1 MRRNILKKNKFST
14 LNHEDNDKHLL
25 PLKKATL
32 HNERFQSTE
41 NQKLSS
47 IRKLQ
52 QIIVRNN
59 SNLLTPR

>member
-1 MRRNILKKNKFST
+1 MRRNKFKKNKFST
-14 LNHEDNDKHLL
+14 LNHENNSKNLL

-32 HNERFQSTE
+32 HNQKSQSTE